1 MTAKIVVEGLSLR
14 YRNGHEALRGVDLV
28 VHSGELVALV
38 GSNGAGKSSLLRCL
52 VRLQEPTGGT
62 AVLNGVDVRRARAR
76 QLRRLRQDVGFVFQH
91 FNLVERISV
100 FHNVIHGAI
109 GRGGTRCVV
118 PAFCTAAARVEAME
132 CLDRVGLAD
141 LAARR
146 VDTLSG
152 GQRQRV
158 AIARTLMQKPQL
170 ILADEP
176 VASLDPS
183 AGRDV
188 MELLRSIAVERELT
202 VVAALHQV
210 DFALTYTQRI
220 VGLRSGQV
228 ILDRPT
234 TGCTEEQLSAV
245 YGAERHQLE
254 KVT

>member
-1 MTAKIVVEGLSLR
+1 MTAKIVTTGLALR

-28 VHSGELVALV
+28 VGPGELVALV

-52 VRLQEPTGGT
+52 VRLQEPTGGS
-62 AVLNGVDVRRARAR
+62 VVVNGVNVRKAGAR
-76 QLRRLRQDVGFVFQH
+76 QLRRLRQDVGVVSQR
-91 FNLVERISV
+91 FNLVERIGA
-100 FHNVIHGAI
+100 FHNVVHGAI
-109 GRGGTRCVV
+109 GREGSRCLV
-118 PAFCTAAARVEAME
+118 PALCTTALRAEAME

-141 LAARR
+141 LARRR

-158 AIARTLMQKPQL
+158 AIARALMQKPWL
-170 ILADEP
+170 VLADEP

-220 VGLRSGQV
+220 VGMQAGKV
-228 ILDRPT
+228 VLDRPT
-234 TGCTEEQLSAV
+234 PGCTVEQLSAV
-245 YGAERHQLE
+245 YGADPGRLE
-254 KVT
+254 AVN